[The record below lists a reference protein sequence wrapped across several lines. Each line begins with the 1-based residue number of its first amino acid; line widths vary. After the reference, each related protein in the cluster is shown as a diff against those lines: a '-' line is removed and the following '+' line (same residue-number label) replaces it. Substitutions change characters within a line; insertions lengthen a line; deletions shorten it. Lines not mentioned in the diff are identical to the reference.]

1 MRVFVSGPPGSGKST
16 LVKEVIE
23 LLKKKGL
30 KVGGISTPEIREKGG
45 RVGFEVVDLN
55 SGKRKVFAHVRGEGE
70 VKFGRYNLF
79 VRDFEDVA
87 IPALKLAL
95 EKCDVVI
102 IDEIGKME
110 FFSNKFKKAL
120 EEVLNS
126 DKVLL
131 AVLHRAYLNKFR
143 RYGEVFWLEKGHFE
157 EVKEKIKERLK
168 LK

>member
-1 MRVFVSGPPGSGKST
+1 
-16 LVKEVIE
+16 
-23 LLKKKGL
+23 
-30 KVGGISTPEIREKGG
+30 
-45 RVGFEVVDLN
+45 
-55 SGKRKVFAHVRGEGE
+55 
-70 VKFGRYNLF
+70 
-79 VRDFEDVA
+79 
-87 IPALKLAL
+87 
-95 EKCDVVI
+95 
-102 IDEIGKME
+102 
-110 FFSNKFKKAL
+110 SNKFKKVL